1 MPRPGQLPSSRPAAP
16 LAGYDTRAASLPVAN
31 LASASQ
37 WSALEFP
44 TRWLAAELARVPLL
58 PGCEAPTPSRPGRQG
73 KGRTCRMGWWEH
85 ALEAD
90 DQMAREKGSLK
101 MASRQASIAS
111 WKARE

>member
-1 MPRPGQLPSSRPAAP
+1 
-16 LAGYDTRAASLPVAN
+16 
-31 LASASQ
+31 
-37 WSALEFP
+37 
-44 TRWLAAELARVPLL
+44 
-58 PGCEAPTPSRPGRQG
+58 
-73 KGRTCRMGWWEH
+73 MGWWEH